1 MKKWSHLNES
11 NLSVLYCVS
20 HTKIL
25 LRMDENGNLNVLLI
39 VALVLL
45 GAYNARRQPVAQ
57 HDSILT
63 GDLYYQE
70 IMATINVS
78 RFLQIARMD
87 KQTFV
92 KLKELLMNVGGLED
106 SMYICAGQKLMI
118 LLYVVRGHTNR
129 ETAERWQHSGATI
142 SAIVHVVSDCLIG
155 AKQVIYRPAKE
166 GDPVP
171 SQIANV
177 AKFAPYFNDCVN
189 MCSRP

>member
-106 SMYICAGQKLMI
+106 SMYICA
-118 LLYVVRGHTNR
+118 
-129 ETAERWQHSGATI
+129 TI
-142 SAIVHVVSDCLIG
+142 SAIVHEVSDCLIG